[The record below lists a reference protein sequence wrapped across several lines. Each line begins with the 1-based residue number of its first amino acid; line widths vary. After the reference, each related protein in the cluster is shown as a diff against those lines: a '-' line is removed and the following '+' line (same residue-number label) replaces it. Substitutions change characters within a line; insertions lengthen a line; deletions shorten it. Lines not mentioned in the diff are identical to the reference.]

1 MTDEL
6 QRFIATW
13 DTEAKKTASVIRA
26 LPPGQYD
33 FRPDPGGR
41 SLGELAWHLAEV
53 DAYATYGIEQ
63 GTFQFSNKP
72 PGIERPG
79 TLEALAPGY
88 ERIHAEAVGRV
99 RKLNVAD
106 LDRSMRHFT
115 GRDLLIRDL
124 LWSSLLL
131 HMVHHRGQ
139 LSLLCRLAGG
149 TASGVFGP
157 NREEMAAV
165 RAREAGSGRAASAQ
179 S

>member
-6 QRFIATW
+6 QRFLTIW
-13 DTEAKKTASVIRA
+13 DMEAKKTASVIRA
-26 LPPGQYD
+26 LPSGDYD
-33 FRPDPGGR
+33 FRPDPAGR

-63 GTFQFSNKP
+63 GTFQFTNKP
-72 PGIERPG
+72 RGIERPKSID
-79 TLEALAPGY
+79 ALAPGY
-88 ERIHAEAVGRV
+88 ERIHADAVERV

-106 LDRSMRHFT
+106 LDRKIRHFT
-115 GRDLLIRDL
+115 GHELPVRDL

-139 LSLLCRLAGG
+139 LSVLCRLAGG
-149 TASGVFGP
+149 TVPGVYGP

-165 RAREAGSGRAASAQ
+165 RARQVGG
-179 S
+179 